1 MEFHL
6 HQKVMHIK
14 NGKLITNRNISRNV
28 TAKGDHVYGFDGK
41 KKINRWL
48 RKSKR
53 MARKTRKTRRIAK
66 GDA

>member
-14 NGKLITNRNISRNV
+14 NGKLITNRNIRRNV

-48 RKSKR
+48 KRK
-53 MARKTRKTRRIAK
+53 ARKTRKNRR
-66 GDA
+66 